1 MIKLLQKCYSV
12 KNRMVN
18 RFFLFNN
25 VILVLGIILF
35 STSVSQA
42 LPDQDSSLIHSRNQF
57 LRGQGTV
64 SLEKENT
71 LPLPALPKP
80 DQNFQLRQSR
90 DGFLNPASRKQG
102 SLFQVTSVS
111 ELPDISPTEWSYEA
125 LRGLVERYGCL
136 VGFPDRTFRGN
147 RSLSRYE
154 FAAGLNA
161 CMNTIERLIQE
172 NVAVLREDIE
182 KLKRLGQE
190 FEQELMALGAR
201 VSNLESRVAY
211 LEDHQFSTTTVLSGE
226 FVIALTGIPSGD
238 KNGGTE
244 EINKVNN
251 FGYRGRLEF
260 NTSFDSNDLLYTRFA
275 TGTIPAYSDITG
287 TFEGGLDSVFP
298 EDSDLVIDLIIY
310 EFDLAENVRVFM
322 EPVRGFFDDFVP
334 TVNFLDGDGASEGN
348 DPALGAGMFNGPY
361 GVIRQFAYN
370 PSDNFKVAFTYV
382 HGYNNLDSET
392 GTRRANFQS
401 FIEEEFEEFDDR
413 NDDLVIGT
421 IRTTFTF

>member
-35 STSVSQA
+35 FTSVSQA
-42 LPDQDSSLIHSRNQF
+42 LPDQDSSLRHSRNQF

-111 ELPDISPTEWSYEA
+111 ELPDISPTEWSDEA
-125 LRGLVERYGCL
+125 
-136 VGFPDRTFRGN
+136 
-147 RSLSRYE
+147 
-154 FAAGLNA
+154 
-161 CMNTIERLIQE
+161 
-172 NVAVLREDIE
+172 LREDIE

-260 NTSFDSNDLLYTRFA
+260 NTSFDGNDLLYTRLA

-298 EDSDLVIDLIIY
+298 EDSDLAIDLIIY
-310 EFDLAENVRVFM
+310 EFDLAENVRVFI
-322 EPVRGFFDDFVP
+322 EPVGGFFDDFVP
-334 TVNFLDGDGASEGN
+334 TVNFLDGDGAFEAIS
-348 DPALGAGMFNGPY
+348 
-361 GVIRQFAYN
+361 
-370 PSDNFKVAFTYV
+370 AF
-382 HGYNNLDSET
+382 
-392 GTRRANFQS
+392 GTRNPLYSMAFGQGIDFLGR
-401 FIEEEFEEFDDR
+401 IFEVFE
-413 NDDLVIGT
+413 
-421 IRTTFTF
+421 

>member
-1 MIKLLQKCYSV
+1 
-12 KNRMVN
+12 MVN

-111 ELPDISPTEWSYEA
+111 ELPDISPTEWSDEA
-125 LRGLVERYGCL
+125 
-136 VGFPDRTFRGN
+136 
-147 RSLSRYE
+147 
-154 FAAGLNA
+154 
-161 CMNTIERLIQE
+161 
-172 NVAVLREDIE
+172 LREDIE

-298 EDSDLVIDLIIY
+298 EDSDLAIDLIIY
-310 EFDLAENVRVFM
+310 EFDLAENVRVFI

-401 FIEEEFEEFDDR
+401 FIEEEFEECDDR